1 MQVIS
6 DIRELRAVLH
16 SIRNAN
22 GRVGLV
28 PTMGALHSGHF
39 SLVEIAK
46 QKCSAV
52 VMSIFVNPLQFNNLT
67 DLEKYPRTLEQD
79 KEKASASGVDILFT
93 PAVTE
98 IYSKPPAGANQGIG
112 ATKIVAGNC
121 AAVLEGPSRP
131 GHFDGVTTVV
141 GILFNLVQPDLAVFG
156 EKDFQQLRVIQQMVR
171 DLHFPVEIIP
181 APTMRDPDGLA
192 MSSRNSRLSAE
203 QRSRAL
209 SIPRAL
215 NWAREKAK
223 TAGTNA
229 HSIVEGVTNRLGQE
243 GNLKVDY
250 VAIVDPDTLM
260 QHDDITT
267 KSQILVAAFVDEIR
281 LIDNCRLR

>member
-6 DIRELRAVLH
+6 DIKALRAALR
-16 SIRNAN
+16 SIRDAN
-22 GRVGLV
+22 GRIGLV
-28 PTMGALHSGHF
+28 PTMGALHAGHL

-46 QKCSAV
+46 VKSSAV
-52 VMSIFVNPLQFNNLT
+52 VMSIFVNPLQFNNPK

-79 KEKASASGVDILFT
+79 IERAKSVGVDLLFT
-93 PAVTE
+93 PSVNE
-98 IYSKPPAGANQGIG
+98 LYSSPPAGANQDTG
-112 ATKIVAGNC
+112 ATRIIAGSC

-141 GILFNLVQPDLAVFG
+141 GILFNLIQPDVAVFG

-192 MSSRNSRLSAE
+192 MSSRNSRLSSQ
-203 QRSRAL
+203 QRIRAL

-215 NWAREKAK
+215 QWAREY
-223 TAGTNA
+223 AGRSQTNA
-229 HSIVEGVTNRLGQE
+229 HSIVEGVTNRLVQE

-250 VAIVDPDTLM
+250 VAIVNSDNLM
-260 QHDDITT
+260 QDIDITS
-267 KSQILVAAFVDEIR
+267 KSQILVAAFVDDIR
-281 LIDNCRLR
+281 LIDNCRLL